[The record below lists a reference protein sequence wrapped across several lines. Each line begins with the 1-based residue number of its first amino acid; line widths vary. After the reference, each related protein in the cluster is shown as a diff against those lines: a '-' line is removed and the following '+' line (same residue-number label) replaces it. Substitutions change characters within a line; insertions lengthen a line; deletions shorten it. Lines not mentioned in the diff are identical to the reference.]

1 MSEKSSPYS
10 PNFIEKTR
18 QDFVLSLKRIANG
31 PVQQRVRET
40 WSGEVLPAVSR
51 ARGRA
56 PQHWR
61 EVAAPLAQTL
71 PYRQWAVFTHHSQ
84 TMMWQAVE
92 DTTRRVVPEAERRYR
107 DARGGRTRGSLELD
121 PDQTAPGPISDTEI
135 HRQPQGYAGQ
145 AHGEDLAPGL
155 RYHGATLIYSVGKGR
170 THAAT
175 DGRGQLLIDE
185 IAKRRPGFKPRRI
198 LDLGCGIGLHAQPI
212 ALAFPEAE
220 YHAIDVAPGLLR
232 YAHLLAEDRGVA
244 IHFHQRDAAD
254 TKFEAAS
261 FDLVISNIL
270 FHETSHERLPRILRE
285 CRRVLAP
292 GGLAVHADVAT
303 QSNRLGLDDQV
314 MNAWQDR
321 WNGEPFWSAFAEYD
335 MREQLLAAGF
345 AAESVFAEHVKSGG
359 GVSYVFGAG

>member
-1 MSEKSSPYS
+1 MSVIKESYS
-10 PNFIEKTR
+10 PNFTEKTR

-31 PVQQRVRET
+31 PAQQRVREI
-40 WSGEVLPAVSR
+40 WRQQVLPAATQ
-51 ARGRA
+51 ARGVA
-56 PQHWR
+56 PQQWR
-61 EVAAPLAQTL
+61 EVSGPLARTL
-71 PYRQWAVFTHHSQ
+71 PYRQWAVLTHHSQ

-92 DTTRRVVPEAERRYR
+92 ATTRRQACDIDRRYAALQVR
-107 DARGGRTRGSLELD
+107 KTLGSLEL
-121 PDQTAPGPISDTEI
+121 APARAVPAPIGDTEI
-135 HRQPQGYAGQ
+135 HRQPEGYAGRTE
-145 AHGEDLAPGL
+145 GEDIAPGL
-155 RYHGATLIYSVGKGR
+155 RYHGATMIYSVGKGR

-175 DGRGQLLIDE
+175 DGRGKVLLDE
-185 IAKRRPGFKPRRI
+185 IAKRRPGFRPRRI
-198 LDLGCGIGLHAQPI
+198 LDLGCGIGLHSQPI

-220 YHAIDVAPGLLR
+220 YHALDVAPALLR

-254 TKFEAAS
+254 TGFEAGS

-270 FHETSHERLPRILRE
+270 FHETSHEHLPRILRE

-292 GGLAVHADVAT
+292 EGLTVHADVAT
-303 QSNRLGLDDQV
+303 QLTRLGLEDQV

-335 MREQLLAAGF
+335 MREQMIAAGF
-345 AAESVFAEHVKSGG
+345 VAERVFAEHVASGG

>member
-1 MSEKSSPYS
+1 MSATPSPYS
-10 PNFIEKTR
+10 PNFTEKTR

-31 PVQQRVRET
+31 QVQQRVREI
-40 WSGEVLPAVSR
+40 WNSEVLPAVSR
-51 ARGRA
+51 GRGTA

-61 EVAAPLAQTL
+61 EVAAPLARTL

-92 DTTRRVVPEAERRYR
+92 DTARRLEPAANRRYAAVR
-107 DARGGRTRGSLELD
+107 RGPTRGSLELE
-121 PDQTAPGPISDTEI
+121 PSQSVPRPIGNTEI

-145 AHGEDLAPGL
+145 SASEDVAPGL
-155 RYHGATLIYSVGKGR
+155 RYHGATMIYSVGKGR

-185 IAKRRPGFKPRRI
+185 IVKRRPGFKPRRI

-212 ALAFPEAE
+212 ALTFPEAE

-254 TKFEAAS
+254 TKFAAAS
-261 FDLVISNIL
+261 FDLVVSNIF
-270 FHETSHERLPRILRE
+270 FHETSHEHLPRILRE
-285 CRRVLAP
+285 CRRLLAP
-292 GGLAVHADVAT
+292 GGLTLHADVAT
-303 QSNRLGLDDQV
+303 QPSRLGLDDQV
-314 MNAWQDR
+314 MNAWQDL

-335 MREQLLAAGF
+335 MREQLIAAGF
-345 AAESVFAEHVKSGG
+345 SAERVFAEHVRSGG